1 MCHGVDDVVDPR
13 SKRLRRILLGIM
25 GTVGPFPGVAVI
37 LIEAH
42 RHHDTPAVVINA
54 APVWDGPILLIRMM
68 KRIVYNPWHL
78 NALVE
83 VVQHVKDG
91 IAVLQLSQKYAS
103 WDSTPTEA
111 DIQGFYS
118 SEPDFFLVAE
128 LNRRIVGFVYGRES
142 TNVPDEV
149 LRRWRATKVGSV
161 EVLAVEEQYRRRGIA
176 TLLLNRLFVVFR
188 ERGIDTVTLS
198 VPADERGA
206 KELYDKLGFET
217 RGFFMK
223 KTL

>member
-1 MCHGVDDVVDPR
+1 VHPAI
-13 SKRLRRILLGIM
+13 RRY
-25 GTVGPFPGVAVI
+25 
-37 LIEAH
+37 EKN
-42 RHHDTPAVVINA
+42 D
-54 APVWDGPILLIRMM
+54 
-68 KRIVYNPWHL
+68 K
-78 NALVE
+78 
-83 VVQHVKDG
+83 

-111 DIQGFYS
+111 DVQGFYS
-118 SEPDFFLVAE
+118 SEPDMFLVAE
-128 LNRRIVGFVYGRES
+128 LNKRIVGFVYGRES
-142 TNVPDEV
+142 KNVPDEV

-161 EVLAVEEQYRRRGIA
+161 EILTVEEQYRRRGIA

-188 ERGIDTVTLS
+188 KRGIDTVTLS
-198 VPADERGA
+198 APVDERGA